1 MIMQRI
7 NPNEDIQPL
16 SDFRAGVSSYIQQVN
31 ETKRPLVI
39 TQHGRGVAVLSDVTE
54 FEAMQAR
61 LELLEDLYKAES
73 QLSEGRGLSHEE
85 AKTIVMKG
93 LTP

>member
-1 MIMQRI
+1 MQRI
-7 NPNEDIQPL
+7 NPSKDIQAL
-16 SDFRAGVSSYIQQVN
+16 SNFRSGVSSYIKQVT

-39 TQHGRGVAVLSDVTE
+39 TQHGKGVAVLTDVHE

-73 QLSEGRGLSHEE
+73 QIAEGRGIPHKQ
-85 AKTIVMKG
+85 AKDMLLKG
-93 LTP
+93 IKY

>member
-1 MIMQRI
+1 MDRI
-7 NPNEDIQPL
+7 NYKDDIRPL
-16 SDFRAGVSSYIQQVN
+16 SEFRAGVSSCVQKVT

-39 TQHGRGVAVLSDVTE
+39 TQHGKGVAVLCDVGE

-73 QLSEGRGLSHEE
+73 QIQEGHGVSHEE
-85 AKTIVMKG
+85 AKKMVFKG
-93 LTP
+93 LKF

>member
-1 MIMQRI
+1 MQRI
-7 NPNEDIQPL
+7 NPNEDIQSL
-16 SDFRAGVSSYIQQVN
+16 SDFRAGVSSYIQQVT

-39 TQHGRGVAVLSDVTE
+39 TQHGKGVAVLAEVGE

-73 QLSEGRGLSHEE
+73 QINEGRGLSHEE
-85 AKTIVMKG
+85 AKAIAMKG
-93 LTP
+93 INS